1 MKDNNPFYS
10 DVTNIYP
17 IKDKITKQHT
27 GSRKGIIFYYN
38 NNKVPVFQKKTGSVW
53 MVQSLQTKSLSESL
67 ESSTK
72 SLQDF
77 DRNRTK
83 SSTPSSKDLLKET
96 TL

>member
-17 IKDKITKQHT
+17 IKDKITKQYT
-27 GSRKGIIFYYN
+27 GSRKGIIFYN

-72 SLQDF
+72 S
-77 DRNRTK
+77 
-83 SSTPSSKDLLKET
+83 STPEVKDRGSKLFSLFPLRERS
-96 TL
+96 LER